1 MLVCFNTSIET
12 MNRYEDTTM
21 NIIAKT
27 ILTTSLIGL
36 TSFATANTAVN
47 QSALTPSL
55 TTVKQALTLKD
66 DTKVQLRGNVVKA
79 IGDEKYQF
87 RDSTGSITV
96 DIDDELWQGKP
107 IAANATVTLFG
118 EVDIDYKPT
127 KRVEIDVDAV
137 NF

>member
-1 MLVCFNTSIET
+1 MKLIS
-12 MNRYEDTTM
+12 
-21 NIIAKT
+21 KT
-27 ILTTSLIGL
+27 LLAISLIGA
-36 TSFATANTAVN
+36 TSFASANTAVN

-55 TTVKQALTLKD
+55 TTVKNALILKD

-87 RDSTGSITV
+87 RDNTGTITV

-107 IAANATVTLFG
+107 IAPNTTVTLIG